1 MATRSLTGDCRDVLR
16 TVPDDCVVTIPPC
29 DKDHRKFVL
38 RHPCLVCGRVPSD
51 PSIAELQWVIDMI
64 RLPPSPVSVPS
75 IEVAMRL
82 PRFVVVI
89 SRSVSRSSRIAGK
102 VA

>member
-1 MATRSLTGDCRDVLR
+1 MPGRAFRSRIG
-16 TVPDDCVVTIPPC
+16 
-29 DKDHRKFVL
+29 H
-38 RHPCLVCGRVPSD
+38 G
-51 PSIAELQWVIDMI
+51 IAELQWVIDMI

-89 SRSVSRSSRIAGK
+89 SPIGLAVKPHRREGNAKRRDASCAR
-102 VA
+102 